1 MEGFWVYAK
10 ANGTIAIEDSAQT
23 LGIVQKKN
31 HQQKADRIIRLGMSY
46 NGTEYE
52 TVIIFNDQ
60 ASSGFDPL
68 YDAFHLDIPQIGL
81 SYSPGLF
88 SIDSNSNL
96 LAINN
101 LPENQKISIP
111 LGYTIINSG
120 QYTLSL
126 KENTSMNDTLYLTD
140 MEEEKTTMLSDNNYT
155 FIATRGNT
163 YNRFTLTNEM
173 TDTITQLKNP
183 VKTKP
188 FEVYAIRRSVI
199 ILSNKTVKARV
210 RIINILGKT
219 MYDNNIVLD
228 RNTKIP
234 IESSGI
240 HLVVIKTDD
249 IIQSEKV
256 FLK

>member
-1 MEGFWVYAK
+1 
-10 ANGTIAIEDSAQT
+10 
-23 LGIVQKKN
+23 
-31 HQQKADRIIRLGMSY
+31 
-46 NGTEYE
+46 
-52 TVIIFNDQ
+52 
-60 ASSGFDPL
+60 
-68 YDAFHLDIPQIGL
+68 
-81 SYSPGLF
+81 
-88 SIDSNSNL
+88 
-96 LAINN
+96 
-101 LPENQKISIP
+101 
-111 LGYTIINSG
+111 
-120 QYTLSL
+120 
-126 KENTSMNDTLYLTD
+126 
-140 MEEEKTTMLSDNNYT
+140 
-155 FIATRGNT
+155 
-163 YNRFTLTNEM
+163 M